1 MIPFVAGG
9 PEPLWIPVGRVRCG
23 VERAVGKDH
32 RVVDEEGLLLVCVD
46 EVANEVGADLGAI
59 LAIRVL
65 LFFPVEFE
73 QRVDEAPIESGS
85 TFLGTTPAGM
95 LPKTGFFE
103 AKVLW
108 RILLL
113 AQLPFA
119 GDCGGV
125 TRCLELVGKGGLS
138 SVQHAELNVIAD
150 IVLPGHDLCP
160 RRRADRVGETVGKTD
175 ASLGQFI
182 EVGRLAG
189 FAAVGGQG
197 FVTHVVGHDED
208 DVGPGKGAE
217 RTADHEKE

>member
-1 MIPFVAGG
+1 M
-9 PEPLWIPVGRVRCG
+9 
-23 VERAVGKDH
+23 GKDH

-46 EVANEVGADLGAI
+46 EVANEVGADLGAV

-73 QRVDEAPIESGS
+73 QRVDEAPVEGGS
-85 TFLGTTPAGM
+85 TFLGTSAAGM
-95 LPKTGFFE
+95 LPETGFLKT
-103 AKVLW
+103 KVL
-108 RILLL
+108 RSVLFL

-119 GDCGGV
+119 GDRGDV
-125 TRCLELVGKGGLS
+125 TRCLELMGEGGLS
-138 SVQHAELNVIAD
+138 SVQHAELNVIPD

-160 RRRADRVGETVGKTD
+160 GRGADRVGETVCKTD

-197 FVTHVVGHDED
+197 FVAHVVRHDED
-208 DVGPGKGAE
+208 DVGSGKGAE
-217 RTADHEKE
+217 RSADQEKE